1 MNAKK
6 ATVYNLNGKAIQVF
20 PHEAEALKKAGKAT
34 DKPKRQKSDK
44 EEKEQSTTKEE
55 KTTRKTKGQ

>member
-6 ATVYNLNGKAIQVF
+6 VTAYNLNGKAIKVF

-34 DKPKRQKSDK
+34 DKPKRK
-44 EEKEQSTTKEE
+44 EEKAQRATKEE
-55 KTTRKTKGQ
+55 KATRNTKG